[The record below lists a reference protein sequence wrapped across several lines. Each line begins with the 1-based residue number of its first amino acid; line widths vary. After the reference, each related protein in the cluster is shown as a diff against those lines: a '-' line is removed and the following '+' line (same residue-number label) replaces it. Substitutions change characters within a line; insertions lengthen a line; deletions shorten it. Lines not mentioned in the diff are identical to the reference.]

1 MEHFKNNR
9 SMIDY
14 LNSFESSTLNCQQ
27 LTLTQDEYIIT
38 RYEKSEYLYLLTNGL
53 VSVEILEDSNN
64 YISAFIFENDFFG
77 LDSFSSF
84 PTKNHAI
91 KVISSSAEIVKI
103 KKDFLL
109 NALNQ
114 KPELYKLLL
123 TNFADIFQR
132 HYYFFNFLSLPPV
145 ERVKTTLLYLSDFIS
160 EPTETNH
167 LKIPKEI
174 TQQIVARFCRTSQSR
189 VSICLKKLHETGFLL
204 TKTAPFII
212 T

>member
-9 SMIDY
+9 SIIDY

-53 VSVEILEDSNN
+53 ASVEILEDSNN

-91 KVISSSAEIVKI
+91 KVISSSAEIVNKKKTSCSMLSI
-103 KKDFLL
+103 KNL
-109 NALNQ
+109 N
-114 KPELYKLLL
+114 
-123 TNFADIFQR
+123 
-132 HYYFFNFLSLPPV
+132 
-145 ERVKTTLLYLSDFIS
+145 
-160 EPTETNH
+160 
-167 LKIPKEI
+167 
-174 TQQIVARFCRTSQSR
+174 
-189 VSICLKKLHETGFLL
+189 SINCY
-204 TKTAPFII
+204 
-212 T
+212 